1 MSFLL
6 LAIAII
12 AEVFGSTM
20 LKASAG
26 FKRALPSIGVVV
38 GYMAAFYTLSIVLK
52 TVALGTAY
60 AIWAGAGTAL
70 TAIVGMTLYKE
81 SKDRNKISGI
91 ALITLGVI
99 LLNMGSGGN

>member
-6 LAIAII
+6 LGIAVI

-20 LKASAG
+20 LKASNG
-26 FKRALPSIGVVV
+26 FKKVLPAIGVVI

-52 TVALGTAY
+52 TLALGTAY

-70 TAIVGMTLYKE
+70 TAIVGMTIYKE
-81 SKDRNKISGI
+81 SKDRNKIIGI
-91 ALITLGVI
+91 ILITVGVM
-99 LLNMGSGGN
+99 LLNLGNTD